1 MRGEAASF
9 VVVFSAC
16 QKANSWIIISS
27 QSHRVTSGQLASG
40 RNYKNQ
46 SNHSQHFIPVLSL
59 NSSNRKEIWVM
70 SDQGTINNAES
81 KRTDF
86 SLLQIPQG
94 ISLHQNCQLEDW
106 TERQCCHGQYAQT
119 PLEHSCNTQIKTIFF
134 IFLCMDLDSLH
145 LHCVVLKG
153 NHLLKTG
160 FVQQL
165 DKKKIFF

>member
-1 MRGEAASF
+1 MKNYMRGEAASF

-27 QSHRVTSGQLASG
+27 QWHRVTSGQLASG

-81 KRTDF
+81 KTYRFFAAPNPPGNITASKLPAWRLDRAAMLPRAIRADSTRTFLQHTDQDHILHF
-86 SLLQIPQG
+86 SL
-94 ISLHQNCQLEDW
+94 
-106 TERQCCHGQYAQT
+106 HG
-119 PLEHSCNTQIKTIFF
+119 SR
-134 IFLCMDLDSLH
+134 
-145 LHCVVLKG
+145 
-153 NHLLKTG
+153 
-160 FVQQL
+160 
-165 DKKKIFF
+165 